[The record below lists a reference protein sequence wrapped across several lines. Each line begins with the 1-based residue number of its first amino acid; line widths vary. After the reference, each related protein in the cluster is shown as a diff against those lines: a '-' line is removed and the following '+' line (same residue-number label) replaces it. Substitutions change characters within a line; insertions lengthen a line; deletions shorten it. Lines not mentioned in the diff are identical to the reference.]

1 MKQNTAVLEDAPGQK
16 QGVQVAVEP
25 IRYVLYARKST
36 EAEDRQI
43 LSIASQE
50 AELMKVAER
59 DGLRVTKIFRE
70 SKTAKAPGRPVF
82 EEMLQYI
89 ETANGCGL
97 LVWKLDRLARNAL
110 DGGKISWLMDRG
122 LVTEIRTP
130 EKIFRNIG
138 DDKFMM
144 SLDFGIAKKYVDDLS
159 VNVKRGL
166 RARCEM
172 GLRPGVAP
180 TGYLNE
186 KNVDKKCHTRLDPK
200 RSVIIKQMYEK
211 IAFEKWSGRQ
221 VFRWLK
227 KIGFKTKTGKPLV
240 LGNIYL
246 ILRNHFY
253 YGEFEYPVGSGKWYI
268 GKHTP
273 IITKELFNKT
283 QEVIDNRY
291 IPKTESKEFAFTKLI
306 KCGYCGSGISA
317 DEKFKKLVN
326 GGANRHVYYFCTQA
340 RNIDCK
346 NPAINEPD
354 LIEELIGMI
363 GKINLDTLGVK
374 AKIDEELARYN
385 KFRAGVLGMA
395 KKERNTDIDVRNY
408 AKYLLKEGTIIEKR
422 ELLSCLQ
429 SKLELKDKKIYL
441 QE

>member
-1 MKQNTAVLEDAPGQK
+1 MRQNTTVLEGAPGK
-16 QGVQVAVEP
+16 QGAQKEAEP
-25 IRYVLYARKST
+25 IQYVLYARKST

-43 LSIASQE
+43 LSIDSQE
-50 AELMKVAER
+50 KELLHVAEK
-59 DGLRVTKIFRE
+59 DGLRVVKIFRE
-70 SKTAKAPGRPVF
+70 SKTAKSPGRPIF
-82 EEMLQYI
+82 EELLRYI
-89 ETANGCGL
+89 EEAKGCGL

-110 DGGKISWLMDRG
+110 DGGKISWFMDRG
-122 LVTEIRTP
+122 LITEIRTP
-130 EKIFRNIG
+130 EKTFRNIG

-166 RARCEM
+166 RMRCSL
-172 GLRPGVAP
+172 GYRPGVAP

-186 KNVDKKCHTRLDPK
+186 KHVDKKGQVRTDPK
-200 RSVIIKQMYEK
+200 RYPVIRQMYEK
-211 IAFEKWSGRQ
+211 VAYEKWSGRQ
-221 VFRWLK
+221 VYKWLI

-246 ILRNHFY
+246 ILRNHYY
-253 YGEFEYPVGSGKWYI
+253 YGEFEYPVGSGTWYI

-283 QEVIDNRY
+283 QEVIDNRF

-326 GGANRHVYYFCTQA
+326 GGTNRHVYYFCTQA

-346 NPAINEPD
+346 NLAINEPD

-363 GKINLDTLGVK
+363 GKISLDKLGVK
-374 AKIDEELARYN
+374 AKIEEELARFN
-385 KFRAGVLGMA
+385 KFRIGVLGMT
-395 KKERNTDIDVRNY
+395 KKERNTDIDIRNY
-408 AKYLLKEGTIIEKR
+408 ATYLLKEGTMIEKR

-429 SKLELKDKKIYL
+429 SKLELKDKKIL
-441 QE
+441 LSE